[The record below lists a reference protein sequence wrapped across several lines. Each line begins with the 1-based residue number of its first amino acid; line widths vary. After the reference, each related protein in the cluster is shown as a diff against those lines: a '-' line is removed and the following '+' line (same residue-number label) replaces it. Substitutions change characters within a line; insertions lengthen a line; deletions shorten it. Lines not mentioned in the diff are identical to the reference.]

1 MINLLFVTKL
11 TKISL
16 TQFKSFLNQEFK
28 FNYPFIAI
36 TGKNGIGKTN
46 LLDAIY
52 YLCYTKSYFNFRE
65 AENVH
70 YQTNGFRLEAHWT
83 VNNKTFHAICR
94 YDLSKK
100 QWWINDELLNKNN
113 DYLGH
118 FHAVMVAPDDI
129 NIINAGSDLR
139 RRFIDGILAQ
149 EDTKYLQH
157 LLEYQ
162 KTLAQKSA
170 YLKATP
176 YQNIQT
182 AMLDVYDTQLTQ
194 HSKYIIEKRRIFSDA
209 FPKIVQEFYE
219 KLSGNAERI
228 DIIYDSI
235 TIEPEAIEQFYFS
248 QRQTDIQL
256 KRTTK
261 GIHNEDWDFLMN
273 ENSVKRFSSQG
284 QKKTFLFSLKLAQW
298 SWLLER
304 GIHAILL
311 LDDLFE
317 KIDQHRL
324 QNLFTVIEELKIEQ
338 VFFTHPS
345 AEDIKKLIEDYHL
358 NGEIINLDEVLK

>member
-1 MINLLFVTKL
+1 MTKL

-28 FNYPFIAI
+28 FNSPFIAI

-52 YLCYTKSYFNFRE
+52 YLCYTKSYFNFKE

-70 YQTNGFRLEAHWT
+70 YQTNGFRLESYWD
-83 VNNKTFHAICR
+83 VNNKEYHAICK

-129 NIINAGSDLR
+129 NIINSGSDLR
-139 RRFIDGILAQ
+139 RRFVDGILAQ
-149 EDTKYLQH
+149 EDGKYLQH
-157 LLEYQ
+157 LLGYQ
-162 KTLAQKSA
+162 KTLAQKGA

-176 YQNIQT
+176 YQNMQAT
-182 AMLDVYDTQLTQ
+182 MLDVYDTQLTQ
-194 HSKYIIEKRRIFSDA
+194 HSDYIIKKRSAFSDV
-209 FPKIVQEFYE
+209 FPKIVQDFYE
-219 KLSGNAERI
+219 KLSGNAESI
-228 DIIYDSI
+228 DILYDCI
-235 TIEPEAIEQFYFS
+235 INENQDIDQFYFE
-248 QRQTDIQL
+248 QRKTDLQL
-256 KRTTK
+256 RRTTK

-273 ENSVKRFSSQG
+273 GNSVKKFSSQG
-284 QKKTFLFSLKLAQW
+284 QKKTFLLALKLAQW

-304 GIHAILL
+304 NIHALLL

-324 QNLFTVIEELKIEQ
+324 QNLFSVIEDLKIEQ

-345 AEDIKKLIEDYHL
+345 FDDVKKLMEEYDL
-358 NGEIINLDEVLK
+358 DGEVIPLDEILK

>member
-70 YQTNGFRLEAHWT
+70 YQTNGFRLEAQWT

-129 NIINAGSDLR
+129 NINPP
-139 RRFIDGILAQ
+139 
-149 EDTKYLQH
+149 YV
-157 LLEYQ
+157 LLS
-162 KTLAQKSA
+162 T
-170 YLKATP
+170 
-176 YQNIQT
+176 QT
-182 AMLDVYDTQLTQ
+182 
-194 HSKYIIEKRRIFSDA
+194 S
-209 FPKIVQEFYE
+209 VQEGI
-219 KLSGNAERI
+219 KRCKA
-228 DIIYDSI
+228 YDVSI
-235 TIEPEAIEQFYFS
+235 TV
-248 QRQTDIQL
+248 DIV
-256 KRTTK
+256 T
-261 GIHNEDWDFLMN
+261 E
-273 ENSVKRFSSQG
+273 SSSTMG
-284 QKKTFLFSLKLAQW
+284 RSL
-298 SWLLER
+298 S
-304 GIHAILL
+304 
-311 LDDLFE
+311 
-317 KIDQHRL
+317 
-324 QNLFTVIEELKIEQ
+324 
-338 VFFTHPS
+338 
-345 AEDIKKLIEDYHL
+345 EDISELIED
-358 NGEIINLDEVLK
+358 IINPDTFQDIDLSPYGYSVVDTTRGNDRSIETKTKNTYLYRKLITYNHLITKL